1 MQTEKVPLKNIS
13 TNKDN
18 PRKIDKSQFDRLV
31 ISLLVFPEMQQLR
44 PIVVDETGTALGGN
58 MRYRALT
65 AIAQKKTI
73 TNIENTLRDSRDFTK
88 KTEAEQIALLN
99 YWKKWLANP
108 TAAIVRAETL
118 TPEQKREFIIKDNAL
133 FGEWDTDMLLAEF
146 NATELQD
153 WGIGDL
159 DDLGIELPTD
169 DTEAEEDNFTE
180 EEAANAET
188 RVQPGDIWTLGRHRL
203 MCGDSTKEGDLARL
217 MGGTEVDLLLTDP
230 PYNVDYEGSTKDKLT
245 IANDNMTDAAFGAFI
260 TAAFKSAS
268 KAMKPGAAFYIW
280 HADSKGLTFRQALS
294 NAGLTLRENLVW
306 VKNSIVLGRQDYQ
319 WKHEPCQPAGTMVE
333 TTTGVKPIEELRD
346 GDRVISYDSLSG
358 QVKGRRNGGY
368 EIRTANRQYDGLL
381 YSITAAGKTTRA
393 TDNHEFSVRFNP
405 ETKANYCTYIMRRG
419 KWWRVGQTK
428 AYDSRQ
434 FGLKTRL
441 NQEHADEIWLLSI
454 HEDKVAAQVMEQIL
468 TCKYG
473 LPYTIWEQDRFGGE
487 PKRTQQQIAS
497 IYEALDLDEME
508 RNAHRLLHDFNR
520 SERFPFITKE
530 SKSENFSTRVTA
542 RIHACNLVPELM
554 QLPIPTGG
562 SEFEWRS
569 IEAATAEHFTGTVYS
584 LAVQQYQHYIADGI
598 ITHNCLYGWKDGAA
612 HYFIDDRSQSTTIED
627 AAIDYRKLKKEELLK
642 IVLELTSPRVA
653 TTVIHENKPTR
664 NDIHPT
670 MKPVKLMARLIKNSS
685 KPGWVVLDSF
695 GGSGTTLIT
704 CEQLK
709 RRCFMMELDPK
720 YCDAILARW
729 EKLTGKDVELTS
741 RVAGNE

>member
-99 YWKKWLANP
+99 YWEQWLANP

-159 DDLGIELPTD
+159 DNIGIELPTD
-169 DTEAEEDNFTE
+169 DTEAEEDDFTE

-203 MCGDSTKEGDLARL
+203 MCGDSTKEADVAKL
-217 MGGTEVDLLLTDP
+217 MGGEQAQLLLTDP
-230 PYNVDYEGSTKDKLT
+230 PYNVDYQGSTKDKMK
-245 IANDNMTDAAFGAFI
+245 IANDNMDDVAFVGFL
-260 TAAFKSAS
+260 TAAFNCAIQ
-268 KAMKPGAAFYIW
+268 AMRPGAAFYVW
-280 HADSKGLTFRQALS
+280 HADTKGFEFRTALKEV
-294 NAGLTLRENLVW
+294 GLTLRETLIW
-306 VKNSIVLGRQDYQ
+306 VKNALVLGRQDYQ
-319 WKHEPCQPAGTMVE
+319 WRHEP
-333 TTTGVKPIEELRD
+333 
-346 GDRVISYDSLSG
+346 
-358 QVKGRRNGGY
+358 
-368 EIRTANRQYDGLL
+368 
-381 YSITAAGKTTRA
+381 
-393 TDNHEFSVRFNP
+393 
-405 ETKANYCTYIMRRG
+405 
-419 KWWRVGQTK
+419 
-428 AYDSRQ
+428 
-434 FGLKTRL
+434 
-441 NQEHADEIWLLSI
+441 
-454 HEDKVAAQVMEQIL
+454 
-468 TCKYG
+468 
-473 LPYTIWEQDRFGGE
+473 
-487 PKRTQQQIAS
+487 
-497 IYEALDLDEME
+497 
-508 RNAHRLLHDFNR
+508 
-520 SERFPFITKE
+520 
-530 SKSENFSTRVTA
+530 
-542 RIHACNLVPELM
+542 
-554 QLPIPTGG
+554 
-562 SEFEWRS
+562 
-569 IEAATAEHFTGTVYS
+569 
-584 LAVQQYQHYIADGI
+584 
-598 ITHNCLYGWKDGAA
+598 CLYGWKDGAA

-642 IVLELTSPRVA
+642 IVLGLTSPRIA

-664 NDIHPT
+664 SDIHPT

-720 YCDAILARW
+720 YCDAIIARW
-729 EKLTGKDVELTS
+729 EKLTGKEAELIS

>member
-99 YWKKWLANP
+99 YWKQWLANP

-118 TPEQKREFIIKDNAL
+118 TPAQKREFIIKDNAL

-159 DDLGIELPTD
+159 DNLGIELPTD
-169 DTEAEEDNFTE
+169 DTEAEEDDFTE

-203 MCGDSTKEGDLARL
+203 MCGDSTKEADLARL
-217 MGGTEVDLLLTDP
+217 MGGTEADLLLTDP
-230 PYNVDYEGSTKDKLT
+230 PYNVDYEGRTKDKLT
-245 IANDNMTDAAFGAFI
+245 IANDNMTDVAFGAFI
-260 TAAFKSAS
+260 TAAFKSAC

-280 HADSKGLTFRQALS
+280 HADLKGLTFRQALY

-306 VKNSIVLGRQDYQ
+306 VKNSIALGRQDYQ
-319 WKHEPCQPAGTMVE
+319 WKHEPC
-333 TTTGVKPIEELRD
+333 
-346 GDRVISYDSLSG
+346 
-358 QVKGRRNGGY
+358 
-368 EIRTANRQYDGLL
+368 
-381 YSITAAGKTTRA
+381 
-393 TDNHEFSVRFNP
+393 
-405 ETKANYCTYIMRRG
+405 
-419 KWWRVGQTK
+419 
-428 AYDSRQ
+428 
-434 FGLKTRL
+434 
-441 NQEHADEIWLLSI
+441 
-454 HEDKVAAQVMEQIL
+454 
-468 TCKYG
+468 
-473 LPYTIWEQDRFGGE
+473 
-487 PKRTQQQIAS
+487 
-497 IYEALDLDEME
+497 
-508 RNAHRLLHDFNR
+508 
-520 SERFPFITKE
+520 
-530 SKSENFSTRVTA
+530 
-542 RIHACNLVPELM
+542 
-554 QLPIPTGG
+554 
-562 SEFEWRS
+562 
-569 IEAATAEHFTGTVYS
+569 
-584 LAVQQYQHYIADGI
+584 
-598 ITHNCLYGWKDGAA
+598 LYGWKNGAA

-685 KPGWVVLDSF
+685 KPGWVVLDCF

-729 EKLTGKDVELTS
+729 EKLTGKEVELTS

>member
-88 KTEAEQIALLN
+88 KTEAQQIALLN
-99 YWKKWLANP
+99 YWKQWLANP

-153 WGIGDL
+153 WGIGYL
-159 DDLGIELPTD
+159 DNLGIELPTD

-203 MCGDSTKEGDLARL
+203 MCGDSTKEEDLARL
-217 MGGTEVDLLLTDP
+217 MGGTEADLLLTDP
-230 PYNVDYEGSTKDKLT
+230 PYNVDYEGCTKDKLT

-280 HADSKGLTFRQALS
+280 HADSKGLTFRQALF

-306 VKNSIVLGRQDYQ
+306 VKNSIVLGLQDYQ
-319 WKHEPCQPAGTMVE
+319 WKHEP
-333 TTTGVKPIEELRD
+333 
-346 GDRVISYDSLSG
+346 
-358 QVKGRRNGGY
+358 
-368 EIRTANRQYDGLL
+368 
-381 YSITAAGKTTRA
+381 
-393 TDNHEFSVRFNP
+393 
-405 ETKANYCTYIMRRG
+405 
-419 KWWRVGQTK
+419 
-428 AYDSRQ
+428 
-434 FGLKTRL
+434 
-441 NQEHADEIWLLSI
+441 
-454 HEDKVAAQVMEQIL
+454 
-468 TCKYG
+468 
-473 LPYTIWEQDRFGGE
+473 
-487 PKRTQQQIAS
+487 
-497 IYEALDLDEME
+497 
-508 RNAHRLLHDFNR
+508 
-520 SERFPFITKE
+520 
-530 SKSENFSTRVTA
+530 
-542 RIHACNLVPELM
+542 
-554 QLPIPTGG
+554 
-562 SEFEWRS
+562 
-569 IEAATAEHFTGTVYS
+569 
-584 LAVQQYQHYIADGI
+584 
-598 ITHNCLYGWKDGAA
+598 CLYGWKDGAA

-729 EKLTGKDVELTS
+729 EKLTGKEVELIS